1 MADNEIQLGESKLI
15 ARENGEAAKMRELI
29 EESDVKSDFYM
40 VMETTL
46 ESATA
51 KRLYKRVFE
60 HAQTQAT
67 AAILL
72 TRKFGLRELSDTN
85 VTKID
90 DALSQLSSL
99 MQQDIVYADKILE
112 DTGVK
117 KAATTEDSVT
127 LDVKITCPQ
136 GMQVLNLIR
145 QLDMLSTKLKTLW
158 MAGEL
163 SLANSEDRAHGWQ
176 RRIFKSCDAIRA
188 LGQQAYIAAEQK
200 KQSDA
205 EKIKKQA
212 TRQQDRRQSRSGDNK
227 PTSTPKKAVSEKGE
241 NSKATSKVVVSATES
256 LTFSP
261 T

>member
-1 MADNEIQLGESKLI
+1 MAENQVQPSESKLI

-29 EESDVKSDFYM
+29 DESDVKSDFYM
-40 VMETTL
+40 VVETTL
-46 ESATA
+46 QSATA

-60 HAQTQAT
+60 HVQTQAT

-72 TRKFGLRELSDTN
+72 TRKFGLRELSDAN
-85 VTKID
+85 VTKIGE
-90 DALSQLSSL
+90 ALTQLSDL
-99 MQQDIVYADKILE
+99 MQQDMVYADKILE

-117 KAATTEDSVT
+117 NAATTEDSVT

-145 QLDMLSTKLKTLW
+145 QLDMLSSKLKTLW

-176 RRIFKSCDAIRA
+176 RRIFKACDAVRA

-200 KQSDA
+200 KQSDI
-205 EKIKKQA
+205 EKIKKQS
-212 TRQQDRRQSRSGDNK
+212 TRQQDRRQAKPKATKSNGAVQSIAKVDN
-227 PTSTPKKAVSEKGE
+227 TPKASEKKAV
-241 NSKATSKVVVSATES
+241 VV
-256 LTFSP
+256 
-261 T
+261 